1 MAMQILDII
10 EKKKQGFELSKEE
23 IDYFVSE
30 YTENRLPDYQ
40 ISALLMAICLQSMTA
55 RETADL
61 TAAMLNSGERMDLS
75 KIQGITCDKHST
87 GGVGDKTTLALTPM
101 VVACGARVAKM
112 SGRGLGHTGGTLDK
126 LEAIKSFN
134 VQMSEEAFLDQVN
147 TLGLAI
153 IGQSKNLV
161 PADKKLYA
169 LRDVTATVQSIPLI
183 ASSIMSKKLACGSDT
198 ILLDVKYGKGAFMPT
213 PQKALELAEA
223 MLDIGKHFHKDVRA
237 LISNMNEPLGFAIGN
252 ALEVKE
258 AVETL
263 KGKGPKDFL
272 ELCLCAG
279 SQMLQQAKL
288 AKDDTTA
295 RAMLLEVIE
304 NGKAL
309 DKLLDMV
316 ALQGGDSNQLKH
328 VELLPQAAYTIDI
341 PAKQTGYIH
350 EIHALALGK
359 LAMRLGAG
367 RIRLEDNID
376 PAVGI
381 VLHKKCADYVCEG
394 ETLATIHTQKKLSKE
409 WLADFYAAYSIQS
422 TAISKTPLVYK
433 IIT

>member
-1 MAMQILDII
+1 
-10 EKKKQGFELSKEE
+10 
-23 IDYFVSE
+23 
-30 YTENRLPDYQ
+30 
-40 ISALLMAICLQSMTA
+40 
-55 RETADL
+55 
-61 TAAMLNSGERMDLS
+61 
-75 KIQGITCDKHST
+75 
-87 GGVGDKTTLALTPM
+87 
-101 VVACGARVAKM
+101 
-112 SGRGLGHTGGTLDK
+112 
-126 LEAIKSFN
+126 
-134 VQMSEEAFLDQVN
+134 MSEEAFLDQVN

-295 RAMLLEVIE
+295 RAMLLEVKWRNCNDE
-304 NGKAL
+304 TKS
-309 DKLLDMV
+309 LL
-316 ALQGGDSNQLKH
+316 
-328 VELLPQAAYTIDI
+328 
-341 PAKQTGYIH
+341 
-350 EIHALALGK
+350 
-359 LAMRLGAG
+359 
-367 RIRLEDNID
+367 
-376 PAVGI
+376 
-381 VLHKKCADYVCEG
+381 
-394 ETLATIHTQKKLSKE
+394 
-409 WLADFYAAYSIQS
+409 
-422 TAISKTPLVYK
+422 
-433 IIT
+433 

>member
-1 MAMQILDII
+1 MR
-10 EKKKQGFELSKEE
+10 KKKQGFELSKEE
-23 IDYFVSE
+23 IDYFVSG

-213 PQKALELAEA
+213 PQKALELA
-223 MLDIGKHFHKDVRA
+223 R
-237 LISNMNEPLGFAIGN
+237 GN
-252 ALEVKE
+252 V
-258 AVETL
+258 
-263 KGKGPKDFL
+263 
-272 ELCLCAG
+272 
-279 SQMLQQAKL
+279 
-288 AKDDTTA
+288 
-295 RAMLLEVIE
+295 
-304 NGKAL
+304 
-309 DKLLDMV
+309 
-316 ALQGGDSNQLKH
+316 
-328 VELLPQAAYTIDI
+328 
-341 PAKQTGYIH
+341 GY
-350 EIHALALGK
+350 
-359 LAMRLGAG
+359 R
-367 RIRLEDNID
+367 
-376 PAVGI
+376 
-381 VLHKKCADYVCEG
+381 
-394 ETLATIHTQKKLSKE
+394 
-409 WLADFYAAYSIQS
+409 
-422 TAISKTPLVYK
+422 
-433 IIT
+433 